1 MDNESN
7 LDYLYKKILRDQQ
20 RVDEAATL
28 VVFSLLGGITCIIL
42 ALIFN

>member
-28 VVFSLLGGITCIIL
+28 VVFSLLGGVTCIIL
-42 ALIFN
+42 ALISN